1 MQAALERR
9 RKRIERL
16 QQKERIKQEEEE
28 KSREL
33 QANAGSASV
42 PDPMMGVAAW
52 PYGAA
57 GMGWPPTMIPSWPS
71 AGGDFGIPAYN
82 PATPSIAPQPPTFS
96 ASPPAPPVS
105 TAWMPFLGSFAP
117 TPYEP
122 AATNE
127 PMGWSATLPPHVGAF
142 PPQAGPAPAI
152 LPPTDAAGS
161 GQADDQRQSEQLD
174 VDNKSTGSSPPF
186 DLFALLRSPSPGA
199 HPFSAALNQPI
210 LDNLALPGST
220 EASSSLD
227 LQMVATK
234 AVDADRLALAAF
246 NDAVAQAQV
255 TPQPDQ
261 PLPVAVNQAASF
273 LASADFAFTQSY
285 LLSHYT
291 TSLARLVSLASAP
304 SSDSSSSRPSSS
316 SDRSQSR
323 SRTSRERERTAATA
337 KSARASANLYL
348 SLVPLA
354 HRHTFLLHAIL
365 SWSAANL
372 AAASAARQQG
382 AEAPVPGQP
391 PAGGGN
397 NVMASLSDQLG
408 HLADQGLVAA
418 LPALEAY
425 AAARA
430 ERSADQSMSDETRR
444 EKDLEEVPHNWEAML
459 AARLMLTHT
468 AICQGAVD
476 LWRTRMREA
485 AQIINLVGGVRQCRS
500 PLARQLV
507 KNLLYHDVLSSSSR
521 NDGLLV
527 DYSALRTRDSAR
539 DGGSAKTSPA
549 SATPGEGDSEQ
560 DRLDEEDEEDVLD
573 TLMGAAEA
581 VFLLIARITSLA
593 KEKRQALKTSGGTIA
608 EDDLSTYMRKVE
620 EIKYELEREK
630 DRMDAFLVERPDLE
644 PHRYF
649 HEVFR
654 LAALLY
660 LEMLLEL
667 PPTSYPILLLV
678 RKMLS
683 LTEVIVSE
691 SLPGPA
697 IVGSVALN
705 YGASCFEGLKAF
717 RHEDGQVKLF
727 RPQENAARMNY
738 SAAAISMPEIPEE
751 MFLEACHKAVAK
763 NLHLVPPHAPHGSA
777 GSMYLRPLYFASGPQ
792 LALVAPNE
800 FTFIVYVTQ
809 TGSLYGTAGGKAP
822 AVDAFVI
829 EDFDRAAPQ
838 GTGTYKL
845 AGNYGPALRH
855 MAQAKKNGYPI
866 TLHLD
871 SKTRTFVDEF
881 STSNFAAFK
890 KASSPVSTPTLVVPK
905 SESILRS
912 VTTKSLMDI
921 AKSFG
926 WNIEHRPLK
935 FQEVVDGTLEEVFAC
950 GTAAAITPVRSITY
964 TAPGGELKKVSLGDG
979 QNAGPNTLKL
989 LAELTGIQAGN
1000 REDKFGWT
1008 WPSEGVDA
1016 SKA

>member
-1 MQAALERR
+1 MRHSRQDASSASPGLEDDNTNTSGGDGQKKRRTRNGCLVCRKRKKLCDEQKPSCGACTRLLLTCEWEDKMQAALERR

-33 QANAGSASV
+33 QANLGSTGAT
-42 PDPMMGVAAW
+42 DPMMGVAAW

-57 GMGWPPTMIPSWPS
+57 GMGWPPAMIPSWPS
-71 AGGDFGIPAYN
+71 AAGDFGIPSYN

-96 ASPPAPPVS
+96 ASPPAPPAS

-122 AATNE
+122 AAIND
-127 PMGWSATLPPHVGAF
+127 PMGWPTALPPNIGTF
-142 PPQAGPAPAI
+142 PSPAPAI
-152 LPPTDAAGS
+152 LPPTDPSGT
-161 GQADDQRQSEQLD
+161 GQADGQQQSEQPD

-220 EASSSLD
+220 EAS
-227 LQMVATK
+227 
-234 AVDADRLALAAF
+234 
-246 NDAVAQAQV
+246 DAVAQAQV
-255 TPQPDQ
+255 TPQSDQ

-323 SRTSRERERTAATA
+323 SCTSRERERTAATA

-382 AEAPVPGQP
+382 AEAPVPGQL

-397 NVMASLSDQLG
+397 SVVASLSDQLG

-425 AAARA
+425 VAARA
-430 ERSADQSMSDETRR
+430 ARVSDHSMSDETRR
-444 EKDLEEVPHNWEAML
+444 QKDLEEVPQNWEAML
-459 AARLMLTHT
+459 AAQLMLTHT

-485 AQIINLVGGVRQCRS
+485 AQIINVVGGVRQCRS

-507 KNLLYHDVLSSSSR
+507 KNLLYHDVLSSPSR
-521 NDGLLV
+521 NDSLLV
-527 DYSALRTRDSAR
+527 DYSALRTREPAR
-539 DGGSAKTSPA
+539 DGGTAKTSPA

-593 KEKRQALKTSGGTIA
+593 NEKRQALKTSGGTIA

-630 DRMDAFLVERPDLE
+630 DRMNAFLVERPDLE

-654 LAALLY
+654 LAPLLY

-667 PPTSYPILLLV
+667 PPASYPILLLV

-691 SLPGPA
+691 SLPGLCSMHWPLFLMH
-697 IVGSVALN
+697 LN
-705 YGASCFEGLKAF
+705 STPLVSPHSSLTDRARSTRLFD
-717 RHEDGQVKLF
+717 RHMD
-727 RPQENAARMNY
+727 
-738 SAAAISMPEIPEE
+738 
-751 MFLEACHKAVAK
+751 
-763 NLHLVPPHAPHGSA
+763 
-777 GSMYLRPLYFASGPQ
+777 
-792 LALVAPNE
+792 E
-800 FTFIVYVTQ
+800 FTFMNTKR
-809 TGSLYGTAGGKAP
+809 S
-822 AVDAFVI
+822 
-829 EDFDRAAPQ
+829 RA
-838 GTGTYKL
+838 L
-845 AGNYGPALRH
+845 
-855 MAQAKKNGYPI
+855 I
-866 TLHLD
+866 
-871 SKTRTFVDEF
+871 DE
-881 STSNFAAFK
+881 A
-890 KASSPVSTPTLVVPK
+890 
-905 SESILRS
+905 
-912 VTTKSLMDI
+912 
-921 AKSFG
+921 
-926 WNIEHRPLK
+926 
-935 FQEVVDGTLEEVFAC
+935 
-950 GTAAAITPVRSITY
+950 
-964 TAPGGELKKVSLGDG
+964 
-979 QNAGPNTLKL
+979 
-989 LAELTGIQAGN
+989 
-1000 REDKFGWT
+1000 
-1008 WPSEGVDA
+1008 
-1016 SKA
+1016 

>member
-1 MQAALERR
+1 MTDIFAGVDSQAGPSTTRQSRQDASSASPGLEDGITNTSGGDGQKKRRTRNGCLVCRKRKKLCDEQKPSCGACTRLLLTCEWEDKMQAALERR

-33 QANAGSASV
+33 QANAGAAGT
-42 PDPMMGVAAW
+42 PDSMMAVAAW

-71 AGGDFGIPAYN
+71 TGVDFGIPPYN
-82 PATPSIAPQPPTFS
+82 PATPSIVPQPPTFS
-96 ASPPAPPVS
+96 ASPSAPPVS

-142 PPQAGPAPAI
+142 SPQAGPAPAI
-152 LPPTDAAGS
+152 LPQSASS
-161 GQADDQRQSEQLD
+161 GQADDERQSEQLD
-174 VDNKSTGSSPPF
+174 VDHKSTGSSPPF

-199 HPFSAALNQPI
+199 HPFSAALNQPM
-210 LDNLALPGST
+210 LDNLALPGSN
-220 EASSSLD
+220 EALSSLD

-246 NDAVAQAQV
+246 SDAVAQAQV
-255 TPQPDQ
+255 TPHPDQ

-304 SSDSSSSRPSSS
+304 SSESSSSRPSSS
-316 SDRSQSR
+316 S
-323 SRTSRERERTAATA
+323 EP

-397 NVMASLSDQLG
+397 SVMASLSDQLG

-430 ERSADQSMSDETRR
+430 ERAADQSMSDETRR
-444 EKDLEEVPHNWEAML
+444 EKDLEEIPQIWEAML

-581 VFLLIARITSLA
+581 VFLLIACITNLA

-691 SLPGPA
+691 SLPGLCSMHWPLFLMH
-697 IVGSVALN
+697 LN
-705 YGASCFEGLKAF
+705 STPLVSPHSSLTDRARSTRLFD
-717 RHEDGQVKLF
+717 RHMD
-727 RPQENAARMNY
+727 
-738 SAAAISMPEIPEE
+738 
-751 MFLEACHKAVAK
+751 
-763 NLHLVPPHAPHGSA
+763 
-777 GSMYLRPLYFASGPQ
+777 
-792 LALVAPNE
+792 E
-800 FTFIVYVTQ
+800 FTFMNTKRSRALIDEAWRR
-809 TGSLYGTAGGKAP
+809 S
-822 AVDAFVI
+822 
-829 EDFDRAAPQ
+829 EDGR
-838 GTGTYKL
+838 K
-845 AGNYGPALRH
+845 
-855 MAQAKKNGYPI
+855 
-866 TLHLD
+866 
-871 SKTRTFVDEF
+871 FVD
-881 STSNFAAFK
+881 
-890 KASSPVSTPTLVVPK
+890 PD
-905 SESILRS
+905 SILEEW
-912 VTTKSLMDI
+912 
-921 AKSFG
+921 G
-926 WNIEHRPLK
+926 WHLNW
-935 FQEVVDGTLEEVFAC
+935 A
-950 GTAAAITPVRSITY
+950 
-964 TAPGGELKKVSLGDG
+964 
-979 QNAGPNTLKL
+979 
-989 LAELTGIQAGN
+989 
-1000 REDKFGWT
+1000 
-1008 WPSEGVDA
+1008 
-1016 SKA
+1016 

>member
-1 MQAALERR
+1 
-9 RKRIERL
+9 
-16 QQKERIKQEEEE
+16 
-28 KSREL
+28 
-33 QANAGSASV
+33 
-42 PDPMMGVAAW
+42 
-52 PYGAA
+52 
-57 GMGWPPTMIPSWPS
+57 
-71 AGGDFGIPAYN
+71 
-82 PATPSIAPQPPTFS
+82 
-96 ASPPAPPVS
+96 
-105 TAWMPFLGSFAP
+105 MPLLGSFAP

-122 AATNE
+122 AAMSE

-142 PPQAGPAPAI
+142 APHAGPAPAL
-152 LPPTDAAGS
+152 LPPTDATGS
-161 GQADDQRQSEQLD
+161 GQSDDRRQSEQLD

-234 AVDADRLALAAF
+234 A
-246 NDAVAQAQV
+246 
-255 TPQPDQ
+255 

-323 SRTSRERERTAATA
+323 SCTSRERERTAATA

-382 AEAPVPGQP
+382 AEAPVPGQL

-397 NVMASLSDQLG
+397 SVVASLSDQLG

-425 AAARA
+425 VAARA
-430 ERSADQSMSDETRR
+430 ARVSDHSMSDETRR
-444 EKDLEEVPHNWEAML
+444 QKDLEEVPQNWEAML
-459 AARLMLTHT
+459 AAQLMLTHT

-485 AQIINLVGGVRQCRS
+485 AQIINVVGGVRQCRS

-507 KNLLYHDVLSSSSR
+507 KNLLYHDVLSSPSR
-521 NDGLLV
+521 NDSLLV
-527 DYSALRTRDSAR
+527 DYSALRTREPAR
-539 DGGSAKTSPA
+539 DGGTAKTSPA

-573 TLMGAAEA
+573 TLMGAAEG
-581 VFLLIARITSLA
+581 ARLPPHLPHTSLA

-630 DRMDAFLVERPDLE
+630 DRMNAFLVDRPDLE

-654 LAALLY
+654 LAPLLY

-667 PPTSYPILLLV
+667 PPASYPILLLV

-683 LTEVIVSE
+683 LTEPIVSE
-691 SLPGPA
+691 SLPGLCSMHWPLFLMHPNSTPLVSPHSSLTDRA
-697 IVGSVALN
+697 RSTRL
-705 YGASCFEGLKAF
+705 FD
-717 RHEDGQVKLF
+717 RHMD
-727 RPQENAARMNY
+727 
-738 SAAAISMPEIPEE
+738 
-751 MFLEACHKAVAK
+751 
-763 NLHLVPPHAPHGSA
+763 
-777 GSMYLRPLYFASGPQ
+777 
-792 LALVAPNE
+792 E
-800 FTFIVYVTQ
+800 FTFMNTKR
-809 TGSLYGTAGGKAP
+809 S
-822 AVDAFVI
+822 
-829 EDFDRAAPQ
+829 RA
-838 GTGTYKL
+838 L
-845 AGNYGPALRH
+845 
-855 MAQAKKNGYPI
+855 I
-866 TLHLD
+866 
-871 SKTRTFVDEF
+871 DE
-881 STSNFAAFK
+881 A
-890 KASSPVSTPTLVVPK
+890 
-905 SESILRS
+905 
-912 VTTKSLMDI
+912 
-921 AKSFG
+921 
-926 WNIEHRPLK
+926 
-935 FQEVVDGTLEEVFAC
+935 
-950 GTAAAITPVRSITY
+950 
-964 TAPGGELKKVSLGDG
+964 
-979 QNAGPNTLKL
+979 
-989 LAELTGIQAGN
+989 
-1000 REDKFGWT
+1000 
-1008 WPSEGVDA
+1008 
-1016 SKA
+1016 

>member
-1 MQAALERR
+1 MADIFAGVDSQARPSTMRHSRQDASSASPGLEDDNTNTSGGDGQKKRRTRNGCLVCRKRKKLCDEQKPSCGACTRLLLTCEWEDKMQAALERR

-33 QANAGSASV
+33 QANLGSTGAT
-42 PDPMMGVAAW
+42 DPMMGVAAW

-57 GMGWPPTMIPSWPS
+57 GMGWPPAMIPSWPS
-71 AGGDFGIPAYN
+71 AAGDFGIPSYN

-96 ASPPAPPVS
+96 ASPPAPPAS

-122 AATNE
+122 AAIND
-127 PMGWSATLPPHVGAF
+127 PMGWPTALPPNIGTF
-142 PPQAGPAPAI
+142 PSPAPAI
-152 LPPTDAAGS
+152 LPPTDPSGT
-161 GQADDQRQSEQLD
+161 GQADGQQQSEQPD
-174 VDNKSTGSSPPF
+174 VDSKSTGSSPPF

-199 HPFSAALNQPI
+199 HPFSAALTQPM
-210 LDNLALPGST
+210 LENLALPVST
-220 EASSSLD
+220 AASSSLD
-227 LQMVATK
+227 LQMVAMK
-234 AVDADRLALAAF
+234 AVEADRLALAAVSER
-246 NDAVAQAQV
+246 VAQAHV
-255 TPQPDQ
+255 TSESEQ

-291 TSLARLVSLASAP
+291 TSLARLVSLTSAP
-304 SSDSSSSRPSSS
+304 SFDSSSSRPSSS
-316 SDRSQSR
+316 SSRSQSR

-397 NVMASLSDQLG
+397 SVMASLSDQLG

-425 AAARA
+425 AAVRA
-430 ERSADQSMSDETRR
+430 ERAADQSMSDETRR
-444 EKDLEEVPHNWEAML
+444 EKDLEEVPQNWEAML

-485 AQIINLVGGVRQCRS
+485 AQIIKLVGGVRQCRT

-521 NDGLLV
+521 NEGLLV
-527 DYSALRTRDSAR
+527 DYSALRTRDSHR
-539 DGGSAKTSPA
+539 DGVSAKTSPS
-549 SATPGEGDSEQ
+549 SATPGEGDSEL

-593 KEKRQALKTSGGTIA
+593 NEKRQALKTSGGTIA
-608 EDDLSTYMRKVE
+608 EDHLSTYMRKVE

-691 SLPGPA
+691 SLPGLCSMHWPLFLMH
-697 IVGSVALN
+697 LN
-705 YGASCFEGLKAF
+705 STPLVSPHSSLTDRARSTRLFD
-717 RHEDGQVKLF
+717 RHMD
-727 RPQENAARMNY
+727 
-738 SAAAISMPEIPEE
+738 
-751 MFLEACHKAVAK
+751 
-763 NLHLVPPHAPHGSA
+763 
-777 GSMYLRPLYFASGPQ
+777 
-792 LALVAPNE
+792 E
-800 FTFIVYVTQ
+800 FTFMNTKRSRALIDEAWRR
-809 TGSLYGTAGGKAP
+809 S
-822 AVDAFVI
+822 
-829 EDFDRAAPQ
+829 EDGR
-838 GTGTYKL
+838 K
-845 AGNYGPALRH
+845 
-855 MAQAKKNGYPI
+855 
-866 TLHLD
+866 
-871 SKTRTFVDEF
+871 FVD
-881 STSNFAAFK
+881 
-890 KASSPVSTPTLVVPK
+890 PD
-905 SESILRS
+905 SILEEW
-912 VTTKSLMDI
+912 
-921 AKSFG
+921 G
-926 WNIEHRPLK
+926 WHLNW
-935 FQEVVDGTLEEVFAC
+935 A
-950 GTAAAITPVRSITY
+950 
-964 TAPGGELKKVSLGDG
+964 
-979 QNAGPNTLKL
+979 
-989 LAELTGIQAGN
+989 
-1000 REDKFGWT
+1000 
-1008 WPSEGVDA
+1008 
-1016 SKA
+1016 